1 MKRGTAII
9 LAGGKSRRMRRDKAL
24 VTILGEPLILRIV
37 RIVAPLFESLIVVT
51 NDDLGVD
58 LAGAIFVHDSVP
70 DQGPLGGIHAGLT
83 ASRSE
88 DNFVVACDMPFINA
102 EVVERIRSLRGK
114 AAVALPETAD
124 GLEPLCAAYSR
135 SCLPAVEEA
144 MAAGKRR
151 IIAFFDRVEVREI
164 SRAELAD
171 IPGVE
176 YAFLNVNTESDLEA
190 AIMIAGG

>member
-171 IPGVE
+171 IPGIE

>member
-1 MKRGTAII
+1 M
-9 LAGGKSRRMRRDKAL
+9 
-24 VTILGEPLILRIV
+24 ILRIV